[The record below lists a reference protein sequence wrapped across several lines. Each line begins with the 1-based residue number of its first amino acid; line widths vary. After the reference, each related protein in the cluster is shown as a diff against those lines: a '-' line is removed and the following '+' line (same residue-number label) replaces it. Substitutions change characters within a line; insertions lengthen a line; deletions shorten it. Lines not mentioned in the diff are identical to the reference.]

1 MNQIILTGR
10 LTKDVKIGTSQ
21 NNTTYSIFSLAVDRP
36 FQKGETDFMN
46 CVAFGKIAEILNSY
60 CSKGSKIG
68 VVGTLQQTSY
78 EKDGQKTTSYKVVV
92 SSIEL
97 IETKKSVSHDNNDN
111 DSDEEFPF

>member
-1 MNQIILTGR
+1 MNQVILTGR

-36 FQKGETDFMN
+36 FQKGETDFIN
-46 CVAFGKIAEILNSY
+46 CVAFGKIAEVLTSY

-68 VVGTLQQTSY
+68 VIGTLQQTSY

-97 IETKKSVSHDNNDN
+97 LDTKKAVSHDNNEN